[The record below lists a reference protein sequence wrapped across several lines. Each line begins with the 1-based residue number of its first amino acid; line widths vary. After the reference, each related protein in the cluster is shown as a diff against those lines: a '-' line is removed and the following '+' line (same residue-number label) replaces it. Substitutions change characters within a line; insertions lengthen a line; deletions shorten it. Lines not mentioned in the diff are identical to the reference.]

1 MIGSSIDNIWVIF
14 LFFLSRDNIKM
25 AFLYVDDE
33 ESTHKINI
41 DELYEKNQRRDLK
54 QVSIF
59 NKLLN
64 RIHKRINTTAKTK
77 STEKHIWFLVPEYIF
92 GEPVYD
98 KSECIAYLVTKLE
111 ENGFHVRYMHPNT
124 LFVSWLHWIP
134 AYVRNEVKKKT
145 GNVIDQYG
153 NLISKK
159 EEDEEEDMNAKL
171 FNDKNGEPPKKAGKE
186 YTPIDQYKPS
196 GKLVYKSDLFEKLE
210 KKVSFS

>member
-1 MIGSSIDNIWVIF
+1 
-14 LFFLSRDNIKM
+14 M

-77 STEKHIWFLVPEYIF
+77 TSEKHIWFLVPEYIF

-145 GNVIDQYG
+145 GNVIDHFG

-171 FNDKNGEPPKKAGKE
+171 FNDKNGELPKKAGKE

>member
-1 MIGSSIDNIWVIF
+1 
-14 LFFLSRDNIKM
+14 M
-25 AFLYVDDE
+25 AFLYIDDE

-77 STEKHIWFLVPEYIF
+77 TSEKHIWFLVPEYIF

-111 ENGFHVRYMHPNT
+111 ENGVHVRYMHPNT

-153 NLISKK
+153 NLVSKK
-159 EEDEEEDMNAKL
+159 DDEDEDMNAKL
-171 FNDKNGEPPKKAGKE
+171 FNDKNGEPIKKVGKE

>member
-1 MIGSSIDNIWVIF
+1 
-14 LFFLSRDNIKM
+14 M

-41 DELYEKNQRRDLK
+41 DDLYEKNQRRDLK
-54 QVSIF
+54 QISIF
-59 NKLLN
+59 NKLMN
-64 RIHKRINTTAKTK
+64 RIHKRIITTARTK
-77 STEKHIWFLVPEYIF
+77 ATEKHIWFLVPEYIF

-124 LFVSWLHWIP
+124 LFISWLHWIP

-145 GNVIDQYG
+145 GNVIDHFG
-153 NLISKK
+153 NLVSKK
-159 EEDEEEDMNAKL
+159 EDDYEDDINSKL
-171 FNDKNGEPPKKAGKE
+171 FNDKNGEPPKKVEKE

-196 GKLVYKSDLFEKLE
+196 GKFVYKPDLFEKLE
-210 KKVSFS
+210 KKVSFL

>member
-1 MIGSSIDNIWVIF
+1 
-14 LFFLSRDNIKM
+14 
-25 AFLYVDDE
+25 
-33 ESTHKINI
+33 
-41 DELYEKNQRRDLK
+41 
-54 QVSIF
+54 
-59 NKLLN
+59 
-64 RIHKRINTTAKTK
+64 
-77 STEKHIWFLVPEYIF
+77 
-92 GEPVYD
+92 
-98 KSECIAYLVTKLE
+98 
-111 ENGFHVRYMHPNT
+111 MHPNT

-171 FNDKNGEPPKKAGKE
+171 FNDKNGEPPKKVGKE